1 MEYVSSC
8 QAIGI
13 WEDLCVQ
20 GVAKGYARLA
30 HDGKVD
36 DEISVYSRVYHLN
49 LRASI
54 YPIPIKFWYD
64 RRLKDKSIRKDVAGV
79 KVSLDDLMSIL
90 EAIGNREI
98 KVDMPDFS
106 LTKDRDGLKIVHKDK

>member
-20 GVAKGYARLA
+20 GVVKGYARLA

-36 DEISVYSRVYHLN
+36 EDISVYTRVYHLD
-49 LRASI
+49 LKSSI
-54 YPIPIKFWYD
+54 QPVPIKFWYD
-64 RRLKDKSIRKDVAGV
+64 RRIKDKSIRKDVAGV
-79 KVSLDDLMSIL
+79 KIHLDDLILIL
-90 EAIGNREI
+90 EAVGNREI
-98 KVDMPDFS
+98 KIDMPDFS
-106 LTKDRDGLKIVHKDK
+106 LTKDRDGLKIVHKEQ